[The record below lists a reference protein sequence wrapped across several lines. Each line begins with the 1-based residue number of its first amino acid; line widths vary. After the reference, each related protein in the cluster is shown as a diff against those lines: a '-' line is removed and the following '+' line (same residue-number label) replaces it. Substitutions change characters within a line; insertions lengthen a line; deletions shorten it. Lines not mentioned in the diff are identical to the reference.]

1 MAASL
6 NLAGMNSSTGPTNT
20 ARARFAEKVRH
31 EVSNDMTGATPPG
44 KSRAR
49 SAVEVLV
56 SDIRALIAR
65 KGLGVGDTL
74 PSERELCERF
84 STSRN
89 TVREAMH
96 MLKAYGMVEVRPK
109 IGATIID
116 NRMARA
122 FDLFSFN
129 NAQISLDTFAD
140 IQGFRCMIEVDSAE
154 RIFDHVTPEHIQ
166 ALVQANETMGA
177 AASKEEA
184 SEADFTFHTRLV
196 AIIGNKAVMEIYSI
210 MKPVIIAIMEKGKS
224 RQDFRTST
232 YQQHRDVIRALENRD
247 RISYQ
252 YALQYHLHL
261 GFNTFGHEAEETG
274 QASSGW

>member
-1 MAASL
+1 
-6 NLAGMNSSTGPTNT
+6 
-20 ARARFAEKVRH
+20 
-31 EVSNDMTGATPPG
+31 MTGAKPPV

-49 SAVEVLV
+49 SAVDILV

-65 KGLGVGDTL
+65 DHLGIGDTL

-89 TVREAMH
+89 TVREAMR

-109 IGATIID
+109 VGATIID

-129 NAQISLDTFAD
+129 TAQVSRQTFAD
-140 IQGFRCMIEVDSAE
+140 IQGFRCMIEVDSVE
-154 RIFDHVTPEHIQ
+154 RIFDHVTHDHIQ
-166 ALVQANETMGA
+166 RLIEANEAMGA
-177 AASKEEA
+177 AASKQDA

-196 AIIGNKAVMEIYSI
+196 AILGNHAVMEIYGI

-224 RQDFRTST
+224 RQDFRTTT
-232 YQQHRDVIRALENRD
+232 YEQHRDVIRALESRD

-252 YALQYHLHL
+252 YALQFHLNL
-261 GFNTFGHEAEETG
+261 GFSTFGEDG
-274 QASSGW
+274 R